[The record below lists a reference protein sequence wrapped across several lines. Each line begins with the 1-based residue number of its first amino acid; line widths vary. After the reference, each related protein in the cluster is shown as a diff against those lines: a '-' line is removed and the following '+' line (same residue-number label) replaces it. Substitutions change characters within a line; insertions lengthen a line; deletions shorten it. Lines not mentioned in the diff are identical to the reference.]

1 MEINAMITRKFQE
14 DALDIMIYLVMTVS
28 GFKFFMRMPNVTN
41 RIISANSEKNQYH
54 IISPYHQHRL
64 YNLLKP
70 NF

>member
-1 MEINAMITRKFQE
+1 MITREYQE
-14 DALDIMIYLVMTVS
+14 DVLDIMINPVMTVS

-41 RIISANSEKNQYH
+41 GIISANSEKNQYH
-54 IISPYHQHRL
+54 IIRPYHQHRL